1 MNIEGKVEELEKIV
15 DCANSI
21 SDLIDKNNIKNN
33 IDKSLSQY
41 VLDNYNQFN
50 EEHKRIE
57 TKDFIK
63 RQKNIILQQLS
74 DNRSLKIDKKY

>member
-1 MNIEGKVEELEKIV
+1 MKIEGKVEDLEKIV

-41 VLDNYNQFN
+41 VIDNYHQFN

-57 TKDFIK
+57 PKDFF
-63 RQKNIILQQLS
+63 
-74 DNRSLKIDKKY
+74 

>member
-41 VLDNYNQFN
+41 VFDNYNQFN
-50 EEHKRIE
+50 
-57 TKDFIK
+57 
-63 RQKNIILQQLS
+63 
-74 DNRSLKIDKKY
+74 

>member
-15 DCANSI
+15 ICENSI

-57 TKDFIK
+57 TWFF
-63 RQKNIILQQLS
+63 
-74 DNRSLKIDKKY
+74 